1 MTQPNCE
8 PLQYPSADKNHIIAG
23 YLYTLPGAAP
33 RAVIQISHG
42 MCEYIGRYRHLID
55 FFTAQGFAVA
65 GNDHLGH
72 GTSAPPEDRGHFADK
87 NGYRCILADLKT
99 MNDKLH
105 QRFPGLPVVL
115 YGHSMGSFF
124 ARWYA
129 ELWPDTIDAL
139 ILSGTGAPRSATGWG

>member
-72 GTSAPPEDRGHFADK
+72 GASAPPEESRPLCRQK
-87 NGYRCILADLKT
+87 RLP
-99 MNDKLH
+99 LH
-105 QRFPGLPVVL
+105 PGGLENHERQAASAV
-115 YGHSMGSFF
+115 
-124 ARWYA
+124 
-129 ELWPDTIDAL
+129 
-139 ILSGTGAPRSATGWG
+139 PRSAGGAVHSEIARFLPAGMPNSGRIPSTR